1 MTEPRTILGIDP
13 GLANTGWGVV
23 RQYGPRMECVAYG
36 CVSTPAG
43 VELSQ
48 RLAKIHEQI
57 SAVISRFDPVCLGI
71 ETVWFG
77 QNITAAFATGQARG
91 AALVA
96 CAQHGL
102 SVGEFTPRQIKM
114 AVVGTGSADKA
125 QVQYM
130 VKKLLNLQVEPKP
143 DHASDA
149 LAAAICYT
157 THEGYGG
164 VGGASALAKL
174 ESRGRVMR
182 GGAQDLGG
190 GCAMIAFL
198 KGALAGK
205 TAACAYID
213 VQGVGYAVGMSQ
225 GALSKLPAVGEP
237 VQVHTYLQVSDNGIA
252 LYGFLTL
259 EEKALFERLI
269 GVSGVGPKVALAALS
284 SFTPEAL
291 VAAVQAQDVAA
302 VQKIPGVGKK
312 TASRI
317 ILELKGSFDQ
327 GLASLF
333 DVSGAP
339 SSAAAAAA
347 ERLKG
352 AREALLA
359 LGFASAEAEVALKG
373 APEDA
378 DENALIKY
386 ALKRLGK

>member
-1 MTEPRTILGIDP
+1 
-13 GLANTGWGVV
+13 
-23 RQYGPRMECVAYG
+23 
-36 CVSTPAG
+36 
-43 VELSQ
+43 
-48 RLAKIHEQI
+48 
-57 SAVISRFDPVCLGI
+57 
-71 ETVWFG
+71 
-77 QNITAAFATGQARG
+77 
-91 AALVA
+91 
-96 CAQHGL
+96 
-102 SVGEFTPRQIKM
+102 
-114 AVVGTGSADKA
+114 
-125 QVQYM
+125 
-130 VKKLLNLQVEPKP
+130 
-143 DHASDA
+143 
-149 LAAAICYT
+149 
-157 THEGYGG
+157 
-164 VGGASALAKL
+164 
-174 ESRGRVMR
+174 
-182 GGAQDLGG
+182 
-190 GCAMIAFL
+190 MIAFL
-198 KGALAGK
+198 KGMLAGK

-237 VQVHTYLQVSDNGIA
+237 VQVHTYLQVSDSGIA

-333 DVSGAP
+333 DASGAP
-339 SSAAAAAA
+339 ASAAAAAA

-359 LGFASAEAEVALKG
+359 LGFASAEADVALKG
-373 APEDA
+373 APEGA